1 MVLKVLGDSIQKVGS
16 EFAKIINSNVGRDE
30 KFRKLFSLMAEGHAE
45 TQSMMK
51 EGFVGLAIQNAELK
65 EQNKAL
71 EDQLNQLQEQLR
83 IVTEELQERKERE
96 RLIEEEKEKYKNQKR
111 LPKREPITVKIYDSL
126 IQSSQKFKYGNL
138 YQSARLRLALA
149 LLFVIGIRISELLSL
164 KMNQVK
170 SLFTNHW
177 ISIDRAKRG
186 RSNHKAFLTKE
197 GSRIVRERR
206 SDFELMQLFK
216 KSDSYIF
223 TAENSNKPLIRE
235 AFINLINKFIKDC
248 SRRMDRNP
256 NLSSHSFRIGF
267 ITQLWRDTNNIE
279 FVRQAIS
286 HAKIDTTSQYV
297 ENLSEKE
304 RQARMLEISVDK
316 VKSGG

>member
-1 MVLKVLGDSIQKVGS
+1 MILKVSGDSLEKVES
-16 EFAKIINSNVGRDE
+16 EFTKIIDSDMGRNE
-30 KFRKLFSLMAEGHAE
+30 KFTKLFSLMTEGRAE

-71 EDQLNQLQEQLR
+71 EDQLR

-96 RLIEEEKEKYKNQKR
+96 RLIEEKKEKRKNQKR
-111 LPKREPITVKIYDSL
+111 LPKREPITIEIYDSL
-126 IQSSQKFKYGNL
+126 IQSSQKFKYSNL

-149 LLFVIGIRISELLSL
+149 LLLVTGIRISELLPL
-164 KMNQVK
+164 KMNQVE

-186 RSNHKAFLTKE
+186 PANHKAFLSKE
-197 GSRIVRERR
+197 GSRIMRERH
-206 SDFELMQLFK
+206 SDFELLQLFK

-223 TAENSNKPLIRE
+223 TAENSKKPLARE
-235 AFINLINKFIKDC
+235 AFTNLINKFMKDC

-256 NLSSHSFRIGF
+256 NLSSYSFRVGF
-267 ITQLWRDTNNIE
+267 ITQLWRDTNDIE
-279 FVRQAIS
+279 FVRQAIGY
-286 HAKIDTTSQYV
+286 AKIDTTSQYV

-304 RQARMLEISVDK
+304 KQARMLEISVNK
-316 VKSGG
+316 VESKD